1 MAIYKKDLL
10 NKLRAYATTPDD
22 ETTQYKEKIK
32 QALMKSPELL
42 YALHEEELETELY
55 CEDENRNLVL
65 NIDEEIPAYKLF
77 KEEVITANNPIPL
90 IVALIIYLLVFIANA
105 YGFLLLYRI
114 IEKFKKL
121 QLFEVKIIS
130 YLKRIV
136 YIFSV
141 GYLLIYFLKPIVSI
155 DDCLFFK
162 KSTNGYETFI
172 SNPLNGLVIG
182 LFFLVL
188 SKVFQIAKK
197 QKEENIELKQ
207 ENELTI

>member
-1 MAIYKKDLL
+1 
-10 NKLRAYATTPDD
+10 
-22 ETTQYKEKIK
+22 
-32 QALMKSPELL
+32 
-42 YALHEEELETELY
+42 
-55 CEDENRNLVL
+55 
-65 NIDEEIPAYKLF
+65 
-77 KEEVITANNPIPL
+77 
-90 IVALIIYLLVFIANA
+90 
-105 YGFLLLYRI
+105 
-114 IEKFKKL
+114 
-121 QLFEVKIIS
+121 
-130 YLKRIV
+130 YLKRIG

-155 DDCLFFK
+155 DDFLFFK

>member
-1 MAIYKKDLL
+1 MRTL
-10 NKLRAYATTPDD
+10 NILSFILYVILFPFVLG
-22 ETTQYKEKIK
+22 IP
-32 QALMKSPELL
+32 LMIWVIS
-42 YALHEEELETELY
+42 
-55 CEDENRNLVL
+55 NIVL
-65 NIDEEIPAYKLF
+65 NIGEEIPTYKLF
-77 KEEVITANNPIPL
+77 KEEVLTANNPIPL

-130 YLKRIV
+130 YLKRIG

-155 DDCLFFK
+155 DDFLFFK

-172 SNPLNGLVIG
+172 SNPLNGLIIG

-207 ENELTI
+207 EKELTI